1 MVKRPPAEVGM
12 ALTEVD
18 TPALI
23 IDLDAFESNLEQMS
37 ENAKRLGMRL
47 RPHAKMHKSSDVARE
62 QMARGAVGVCCQ
74 KVSEAEALIDD
85 GISNVLITNQV
96 VGKRKLDLFVELSKR
111 AEISICV
118 DNPQN
123 VIDINEHAVT
133 WGEKV
138 GVLVEVN
145 VGGDRCGVS
154 PGESTLELAK
164 QIEAASNLNF
174 LGLHAY
180 QGRVQHIRPFQERKE
195 AIEAL
200 SGDLRET
207 VRLLNDNGIDCEHVT
222 GAGTGTWQFEGAS
235 DVFTELQAGSY
246 AFMDADY
253 ARNEDADGITGGEFQ
268 HSLFLYAT
276 VMSVP
281 NSEFVV
287 IDAGL
292 KSFAFDAGMPLVA
305 DNLDVKYHRPSDE
318 HGVLDLANSKRRYA
332 LGEKVRLIPGHCDP
346 TVNLHDWYVGVRNG
360 HVESVWSITARG
372 AIF

>member
-1 MVKRPPAEVGM
+1 MSKRTPAEIGM
-12 ALTEVD
+12 SLIEVD

-23 IDLDAFESNLEQMS
+23 IDLDAFESNLEQMAG
-37 ENAKRLGMRL
+37 NARRLGMRL
-47 RPHAKMHKSSDVARE
+47 RPHAKMHKSSDIARA
-62 QMARGAVGVCCQ
+62 QIARGAVGVCCQ

-96 VGKRKLDLFVELSKR
+96 VGKKKLDLFVELSKR

-118 DNPQN
+118 DNAQN
-123 VIDINEHAVT
+123 VTDLNEHAVT

-164 QIEAASNLNF
+164 QIEEAPNLNF

-180 QGRVQHIRPFQERKE
+180 QGRVQHIRPFQDRKE
-195 AIEAL
+195 AIEVV
-200 SGDLRET
+200 SGYLTET
-207 VRLLNDNGIDCEHVT
+207 VRLLNDYGITCEHVT

-235 DVFTELQAGSY
+235 NVFTELQAGSY

-253 ARNEDADGITGGEFQ
+253 ARNEDVDGEIGGEFQ

-287 IDAGL
+287 VDAGL
-292 KSFAFDAGMPLVA
+292 KALAFDAGMPLLA
-305 DNLDVKYHRPSDE
+305 DDLDVKYHKFSNRL
-318 HGVLDLANSKRRYA
+318 LD
-332 LGEKVRLIPGHCDP
+332 
-346 TVNLHDWYVGVRNG
+346 
-360 HVESVWSITARG
+360 ITDQ
-372 AIF
+372 FLTYS

>member
-1 MVKRPPAEVGM
+1 MVKRPPAEIGM
-12 ALTEVD
+12 TLTEVD

-23 IDLDAFESNLEQMS
+23 IDLDAFESNLEQMA

-62 QMARGAVGVCCQ
+62 QMVRGAVGVCCQ

-118 DNPQN
+118 DNIQN
-123 VIDINEHAVT
+123 IIDINEHAVT
-133 WGEKV
+133 WDEKV

-180 QGRVQHIRPFQERKE
+180 QGRVQHLRPFSREKNKLSKLCQE
-195 AIEAL
+195 
-200 SGDLRET
+200 
-207 VRLLNDNGIDCEHVT
+207 
-222 GAGTGTWQFEGAS
+222 
-235 DVFTELQAGSY
+235 
-246 AFMDADY
+246 M
-253 ARNEDADGITGGEFQ
+253 
-268 HSLFLYAT
+268 
-276 VMSVP
+276 
-281 NSEFVV
+281 
-287 IDAGL
+287 
-292 KSFAFDAGMPLVA
+292 
-305 DNLDVKYHRPSDE
+305 
-318 HGVLDLANSKRRYA
+318 
-332 LGEKVRLIPGHCDP
+332 
-346 TVNLHDWYVGVRNG
+346 
-360 HVESVWSITARG
+360 
-372 AIF
+372 